1 LESLYRDRPFTG
13 VMVFDKDLNVLGEHL
28 FDKFQV
34 HTYSNI
40 FVGEEGL
47 YLSLNNENSPDY
59 DEDHLRYMVVKFDLE
74 K

>member
-1 LESLYRDRPFTG
+1 
-13 VMVFDKDLNVLGEHL
+13 MVGL
-28 FDKFQV
+28 KFQV
-34 HTYSNI
+34 HATSNI

-59 DEDHLRYMVVKFDLE
+59 DENHLRYMVIQFDWG